1 MNNASTSL
9 DLPPAAHLNAASTLA
24 SLASA
29 AWRAASALRA
39 QAPAPLDLGAGDSF
53 LLLVCPQSAAA
64 ADWAHLQAVATVLRS
79 EGGVVSA
86 IERSTGGLWVAG
98 ARWALASQCHVYL
111 NLDLLTID
119 PHAQDWGDF
128 KIKPEQVEVQRSEL
142 TLKALFD
149 ETPALL
155 VQVRKHELG
164 DVMQALRAAG
174 LAQNAFTVGKPW
186 AADAGETA
194 KVEVYRDA
202 KKQLAMTAEDLE
214 ASV

>member
-1 MNNASTSL
+1 MNDAS
-9 DLPPAAHLNAASTLA
+9 PHLNAPLSLSTLA
-24 SLASA
+24 IA
-29 AWRAASALRA
+29 AWQAASALRA
-39 QAPAPLDLGAGDSF
+39 QAPALLDIAASESF
-53 LLLVCPQSAAA
+53 LLLICPQSAAPS
-64 ADWAHLQAVATVLRS
+64 DWEHLQNVATVLRG
-79 EGGVVSA
+79 EGGIVSA

-98 ARWALASQCHVYL
+98 ARWALASRCHVYL

-186 AADAGETA
+186 AAVEGEAA
-194 KVEVYRDA
+194 KIEVFRDA
-202 KKQLAMTAEDLE
+202 KKQLAMTAADFEFK
-214 ASV
+214 A